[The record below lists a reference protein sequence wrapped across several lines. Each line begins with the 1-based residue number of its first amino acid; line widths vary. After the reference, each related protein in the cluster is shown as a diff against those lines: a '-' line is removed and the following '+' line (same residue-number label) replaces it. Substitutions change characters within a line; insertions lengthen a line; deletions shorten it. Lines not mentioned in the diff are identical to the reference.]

1 MKVAIAQL
9 NPVVG
14 DVEGNLE
21 KATKTLSR
29 FEGKADLLVFPELF
43 LAGYP
48 PRDLLKRASFIRKV
62 QAALDQLV
70 EVSGDLPRTG
80 IVIGAPVSTGKDEG
94 AGLYNSAFLICGG
107 EVLAV
112 QHKSLLPTYDVF
124 DETRYFD
131 PAPEINVVPFRDEVL
146 GISICEDAWNDPALW
161 PTRLYSFDPIEA
173 LAKMKATLLINI
185 SASPFHLGKERVRF
199 GLISRHARKYGMPF
213 VYANQVGGN
222 DELIFDGSS
231 FCIDGEG
238 NAIEIFPS
246 FEEKVGIADIAARGR
261 PDLQPADDEIGALRK
276 GLVLGVRD
284 YARKCGFSKAVVGLS
299 GGIDSAVTCA
309 LAAEALGS
317 SNVLGVSMPSP
328 YTSTESRDL
337 SMRLAKNL
345 GIEFD
350 EIFISEIYRS
360 YVGSLKGH
368 IGLSGDE
375 VDVDV
380 TLENIQARIRGNFLM
395 AISNRFGHLVLST
408 GNKSE
413 IAVGYCTLY
422 GDLSGGLAAISDVPK
437 TMVYKLAEQINRNGE
452 IIPTE
457 IIRRPPSAELK
468 PDQKDQDTLPPYD
481 VLDSILH
488 HYVEDGLS
496 AVEIIDLGFNADT
509 VSWVARAVKRN
520 EYKRKEVPPGLKVT
534 TKAFGTGRRMP
545 IAARYE
551 D

>member
-1 MKVAIAQL
+1 MKVAVAQL

-21 KATKTLSR
+21 KAVETFSR

-43 LAGYP
+43 LVGYP
-48 PRDLLKRASFIRKV
+48 PRDLLKRPSFIRKV
-62 QAALDQLV
+62 QAALRELV
-70 EVSGDLPRTG
+70 EVSGMFPRTG
-80 IVIGAPVSTGKDEG
+80 IVIGAPVPTGKEEG
-94 AGLYNSAFLICGG
+94 AGLYNSAFLISEG

-131 PAPEINVVPFRDEVL
+131 PAPEIIVTRFRDQVL

-173 LAKMKATLLINI
+173 LAKKGATLLINI

-199 GLISRHARKYGMPF
+199 GLIRRHARKYGIPF
-213 VYANQVGGN
+213 VYVNQVGGN

-231 FCIDGEG
+231 LCIDGNG
-238 NAIEIFPS
+238 NAIEVFPS
-246 FEEKVGIADIAARGR
+246 FDEMVGIADLAARGR
-261 PDLQPADDEIGALRK
+261 PDLRPANGEVESLRK
-276 GLVLGVRD
+276 ALVLGVRD
-284 YARKCGFSKAVVGLS
+284 YAIKCGFSKAVVGLS
-299 GGIDSAVTCA
+299 GGIDSAVTCC
-309 LAAEALGS
+309 LAAEALGGS
-317 SNVLGVSMPSP
+317 SVLGVSMPSP

-337 SMRLAKNL
+337 SIRLAENL

-350 EIFISEIYRS
+350 EIFIYEIYRS
-360 YVGSLKGH
+360 YVESLKDH
-368 IGLSGDE
+368 LGLRGE
-375 VDVDV
+375 EVDV
-380 TLENIQARIRGNFLM
+380 TLENIQARIRGNVLM
-395 AISNRFGHLVLST
+395 AVSNRFGHLVLST

-437 TMVYKLAEQINRNGE
+437 TMVYRLAEQINRNGE
-452 IIPTE
+452 IIPSE

-468 PDQKDQDTLPPYD
+468 PDQMDQDTLPPYD
-481 VLDSILH
+481 VLDSMLH
-488 HYVEDGLS
+488 QYVENGLS
-496 AVEIIDLGFNADT
+496 AKEIIKLGYDPET
-509 VSWVARAVKRN
+509 VNWVTRAVKRN
-520 EYKRKEVPPGLKVT
+520 EYKRKQVPPGLKVT

>member
-1 MKVAIAQL
+1 MKVAVAQL

-21 KATKTLSR
+21 RAVETLTR
-29 FEGKADLLVFPELF
+29 FGGKADLLVFPEQF
-43 LAGYP
+43 LVGYP
-48 PRDLLKRASFIRKV
+48 PRDLLKRPSFIRTV
-62 QAALDQLV
+62 QTALDRLV
-70 EVSGDLPRTG
+70 EVSGELSRTG
-80 IVIGAPVSTGKDEG
+80 IVIGAPFPTGKDEG

-131 PAPEINVVPFRDEVL
+131 PAPEIAVTPFRDQVL

-173 LAKMKATLLINI
+173 LAKKGATLLINI
-185 SASPFHLGKERVRF
+185 SASPFHLGKEQVRF
-199 GLISRHARKYGMPF
+199 GLIQRHARKYGIPF

-231 FCIDGEG
+231 LCIDGEG

-246 FEEKVGIADIAARGR
+246 FDETVAITDLATRGN
-261 PDLQPADDEIGALRK
+261 PDLQPANDEIASLRK
-276 GLVLGVRD
+276 ALVLGIRD
-284 YARKCGFSKAVVGLS
+284 YAKKCGFSKAVVGLS
-299 GGIDSAVTCA
+299 GGIDSAVTCC
-309 LAAEALGS
+309 LAAEALGGS
-317 SNVLGVSMPSP
+317 KVLGVSMPSP
-328 YTSTESRDL
+328 YTSKESRDL
-337 SMRLAKNL
+337 SKSLADNL
-345 GIEFD
+345 GIEFE
-350 EIFISEIYRS
+350 EIEITEIYRS
-360 YVGSLKGH
+360 YVKSLKGH
-368 IGLSGDE
+368 LSLEEDE
-375 VDVDV
+375 VDV
-380 TLENIQARIRGNFLM
+380 TLENIQARIRGNVLM
-395 AISNRFGHLVLST
+395 AISNRFGHLLLST

-422 GDLSGGLAAISDVPK
+422 GDMSGGLAAISDVPK
-437 TMVYKLAEQINRNGE
+437 MMVYRLAEEINRRGE
-452 IIPTE
+452 IIPLE

-481 VLDSILH
+481 LLDSILH
-488 HYVEDGLS
+488 QYVEEGLS
-496 AVEIIDLGFNADT
+496 AREIAEMGFDPDT
-509 VSWVARAVKRN
+509 VNWVAGAVKRN
-520 EYKRKEVPPGLKVT
+520 EYKRKQVPPGLKVT

-551 D
+551 N

>member
-1 MKVAIAQL
+1 M
-9 NPVVG
+9 
-14 DVEGNLE
+14 
-21 KATKTLSR
+21 
-29 FEGKADLLVFPELF
+29 
-43 LAGYP
+43 
-48 PRDLLKRASFIRKV
+48 
-62 QAALDQLV
+62 
-70 EVSGDLPRTG
+70 
-80 IVIGAPVSTGKDEG
+80 
-94 AGLYNSAFLICGG
+94 
-107 EVLAV
+107 
-112 QHKSLLPTYDVF
+112 
-124 DETRYFD
+124 
-131 PAPEINVVPFRDEVL
+131 
-146 GISICEDAWNDPALW
+146 
-161 PTRLYSFDPIEA
+161 
-173 LAKMKATLLINI
+173 
-185 SASPFHLGKERVRF
+185 
-199 GLISRHARKYGMPF
+199 
-213 VYANQVGGN
+213 
-222 DELIFDGSS
+222 
-231 FCIDGEG
+231 
-238 NAIEIFPS
+238 
-246 FEEKVGIADIAARGR
+246 GIADLAARGR
-261 PDLQPADDEIGALRK
+261 PDLQPADDDIGSLRK

-380 TLENIQARIRGNFLM
+380 TLENIQARIRGNVLM

-468 PDQKDQDTLPPYD
+468 PDQKDQDTLP
-481 VLDSILH
+481 L
-488 HYVEDGLS
+488 
-496 AVEIIDLGFNADT
+496 
-509 VSWVARAVKRN
+509 RR
-520 EYKRKEVPPGLKVT
+520 PGLDPPPLRRGWSLGGGDHR
-534 TKAFGTGRRMP
+534 FGLQRRY
-545 IAARYE
+545 RE
-551 D
+551 LGG

>member
-1 MKVAIAQL
+1 MKVAVAQL

-14 DVEGNLE
+14 DVEGNLSRAVE
-21 KATKTLSR
+21 TLTR

-48 PRDLLKRASFIRKV
+48 PRDLLKRHSFIRKV
-62 QAALDQLV
+62 QAALDRLV
-70 EVSGDLPRTG
+70 EVSGELSTTG

-94 AGLYNSAFLICGG
+94 AGLYNSAFLISGG
-107 EVLAV
+107 EILAF

-131 PAPEINVVPFRDEVL
+131 PAPEIIVIPFRGQIL
-146 GISICEDAWNDPALW
+146 GISICEDAWNDPTLW

-173 LAKMKATLLINI
+173 LAKKGATLLINI

-199 GLISRHARKYGMPF
+199 GLIRRHARKYGIPF
-213 VYANQVGGN
+213 VYVNQVGGN

-231 FCIDGEG
+231 LCIDGNG
-238 NAIEIFPS
+238 NAIKIFPS
-246 FEEKVGIADIAARGR
+246 FDETVGIVDLSAPGR
-261 PDLQPADDEIGALRK
+261 PDLQPANGEIESLRK
-276 GLVLGVRD
+276 ALVLGIRD
-284 YARKCGFSKAVVGLS
+284 YAKKCGFSKAVIGLS
-299 GGIDSAVTCA
+299 GGIDSAVTCC
-309 LAAEALGS
+309 LAAEALGG

-328 YTSTESRDL
+328 YTSTESRIL
-337 SMRLAKNL
+337 SIRLAENL

-360 YVGSLKGH
+360 YVASLKGH
-368 IGLSGDE
+368 LGLAGE
-375 VDVDV
+375 EVDV
-380 TLENIQARIRGNFLM
+380 TLENIQARIRGNVLM

-437 TMVYKLAEQINRNGE
+437 TMVYRLAEQINRNGE
-452 IIPTE
+452 TIPAE

-468 PDQKDQDTLPPYD
+468 LDQMDQDTLPPYD
-481 VLDSILH
+481 LLDSVLH
-488 HYVEDGLS
+488 HYVEEGLS
-496 AVEIIDLGFNADT
+496 AREIIELGYDPET
-509 VSWVARAVKRN
+509 VNWVARAVKRN
-520 EYKRKEVPPGLKVT
+520 EYKRKQVPPGLKVT

>member
-1 MKVAIAQL
+1 MKVAVAQL

-21 KATKTLSR
+21 KAVETISR

-48 PRDLLKRASFIRKV
+48 PRDLLKRHSFIRKT
-62 QAALDQLV
+62 QAALRELV
-70 EVSGDLPRTG
+70 EVSGELSRTG
-80 IVIGAPVSTGKDEG
+80 IVIGAPVPTGKDEG
-94 AGLYNSAFLICGG
+94 AGLYNSAFLISGG
-107 EVLAV
+107 EILAF
-112 QHKSLLPTYDVF
+112 QHKSLLPTYDFF

-131 PAPEINVVPFRDEVL
+131 PAPEITVIPFRDQIL
-146 GISICEDAWNDPALW
+146 GISICEDAWNDPTLW

-173 LAKMKATLLINI
+173 LAKKGATLLINI
-185 SASPFHLGKERVRF
+185 SASPFHLGKEAVRF
-199 GLISRHARKYGMPF
+199 GLIRRHARKYGIPF
-213 VYANQVGGN
+213 VYVNQVGGN

-231 FCIDGEG
+231 LCIDGEG

-246 FEEKVGIADIAARGR
+246 FDETVGIVDLSALGR
-261 PDLQPADDEIGALRK
+261 PDLQPANGEIEFLRK
-276 GLVLGVRD
+276 ALVLGIRD
-284 YARKCGFSKAVVGLS
+284 YAIKCGFSKAVVGLS
-299 GGIDSAVTCA
+299 GGIDSAVTCC
-309 LAAEALGS
+309 LAAEALGGP
-317 SNVLGVSMPSP
+317 NVLGVSMPSP

-337 SMRLAKNL
+337 SIRLAENL
-345 GIEFD
+345 GIEFE

-360 YVGSLKGH
+360 YVASLKDH
-368 IGLSGDE
+368 LGLAGE
-375 VDVDV
+375 EVDV
-380 TLENIQARIRGNFLM
+380 TLENIQARIRGNVLM

-437 TMVYKLAEQINRNGE
+437 TMVYRLAEQINRNGE
-452 IIPTE
+452 MIPTE

-468 PDQKDQDTLPPYD
+468 PDQMDQDTLPPYD

-488 HYVEDGLS
+488 HYVEEGLS
-496 AVEIIDLGFNADT
+496 AREIIELGYDPET
-509 VSWVARAVKRN
+509 VNWVAGVVKRN
-520 EYKRKEVPPGLKVT
+520 EYKRKQVPPGLKVT

-545 IAARYE
+545 IAAGYE

>member
-1 MKVAIAQL
+1 MKVAVAQL

-21 KATKTLSR
+21 KAVETLSR

-43 LAGYP
+43 LVGYP
-48 PRDLLKRASFIRKV
+48 PRDLLKRPSFIRKT
-62 QAALDQLV
+62 QTALRELV
-70 EVSGDLPRTG
+70 KVSGMLSRTS
-80 IVIGAPVSTGKDEG
+80 IVIGAPVPTGKDEG
-94 AGLYNSAFLICGG
+94 AGLYNSAFLISGG
-107 EVLAV
+107 EVIAS

-131 PAPEINVVPFRDEVL
+131 PAPEIHVTPFRDQVL

-173 LAKMKATLLINI
+173 LAKKGATLLINI

-199 GLISRHARKYGMPF
+199 GLIQRHARRYGIPF
-213 VYANQVGGN
+213 VYVNQVGGN

-231 FCIDGEG
+231 LCIDGNG
-238 NAIEIFPS
+238 NAIEISPS
-246 FEEKVGIADIAARGR
+246 FDETVRIVDLSARGR
-261 PDLQPADDEIGALRK
+261 PDLKQTNDEIESLRK
-276 GLVLGVRD
+276 ALVLGIRD
-284 YARKCGFSKAVVGLS
+284 YARKCDFSKAVIGLS
-299 GGIDSAVTCA
+299 GGIDSAVTCC

-317 SNVLGVSMPSP
+317 PNVLGVSMPSP

-337 SMRLAKNL
+337 SRRLADNL

-350 EIFISEIYRS
+350 EIFISEMYGS
-360 YVGSLKGH
+360 YVHALKDRLGLKG
-368 IGLSGDE
+368 GE
-375 VDVDV
+375 VDV
-380 TLENIQARIRGNFLM
+380 TLENVQARIRGNVLM

-413 IAVGYCTLY
+413 IAIGYCTLY

-437 TMVYKLAEQINRNGE
+437 TMVYRLAEQINRNGE

-468 PDQKDQDTLPPYD
+468 PNQTDQDTLPPYD

-488 HYVEDGLS
+488 HYVEGGLS
-496 AVEIIDLGFNADT
+496 VMEIIELGFDPKT
-509 VSWVARAVKRN
+509 VNWVARAVKRN
-520 EYKRKEVPPGLKVT
+520 EYKRKQVPPGLKVT

>member
-1 MKVAIAQL
+1 MKVAVAQL

-14 DVEGNLE
+14 DVEGNLK
-21 KATKTLSR
+21 KAVETLSR
-29 FEGKADLLVFPELF
+29 FEGKADLLIFPELF

-48 PRDLLKRASFIRKV
+48 PRDLLKRPSFIRKV
-62 QAALDQLV
+62 QSALDRLV
-70 EVSGDLPRTG
+70 EVSGEFPRTG

-94 AGLYNSAFLICGG
+94 AGLYNSAFLMCEG

-131 PAPEINVVPFRDEVL
+131 PAPEIHVTPFRDQVL

-161 PTRLYSFDPIEA
+161 PTRLYSFDPIKA
-173 LAKMKATLLINI
+173 LAKNGATLLINI
-185 SASPFHLGKERVRF
+185 SASPFHLGKEQVRF
-199 GLISRHARKYGMPF
+199 GLISKHAKRYGIPF
-213 VYANQVGGN
+213 VYVNQVGGN
-222 DELIFDGSS
+222 DDLIFDGSS
-231 FCIDGEG
+231 LCIDGEG
-238 NAIEIFPS
+238 NAVEIFPS
-246 FEEKVGIADIAARGR
+246 FEETVGILDPAARGN
-261 PDLQPADDEIGALRK
+261 PNLQPEDDDIESLRK
-276 GLVLGVRD
+276 ALVLGIRD
-284 YARKCGFSKAVVGLS
+284 YARKCGFSKVVIGLS
-299 GGIDSAVTCA
+299 GGIDSAVTCC

-328 YTSTESRDL
+328 YTTTESRAL
-337 SMRLAKNL
+337 SKKLAGNL
-345 GIEFD
+345 GIEFE
-350 EIFISEIYRS
+350 EIFISEMYRS
-360 YVGSLKGH
+360 YVESLKGH
-368 IGLSGDE
+368 LGLTGDE
-375 VDVDV
+375 VDV
-380 TLENIQARIRGNFLM
+380 TLENIQARIRGNVLM

-437 TMVYKLAEQINRNGE
+437 TMVYKLAEHINRNGE
-452 IIPTE
+452 IILAE

-468 PDQKDQDTLPPYD
+468 PDQKDQDTLPPYE
-481 VLDSILH
+481 VLDSMLH
-488 HYVEDGLS
+488 QYVEEGLS
-496 AVEIIDLGFNADT
+496 AREIIELGFDPET
-509 VSWVARAVKRN
+509 VNWVARAVKRN
-520 EYKRKEVPPGLKVT
+520 EYKRKQVPPGLKVT